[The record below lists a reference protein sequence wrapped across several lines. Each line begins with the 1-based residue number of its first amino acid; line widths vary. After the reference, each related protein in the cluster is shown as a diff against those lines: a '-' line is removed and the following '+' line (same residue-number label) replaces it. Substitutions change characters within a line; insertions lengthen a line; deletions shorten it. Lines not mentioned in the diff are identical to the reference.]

1 MRLISLSL
9 LCVLVSTAAFRLSA
23 ESAVPVDL
31 ATRARGAAR
40 VVLGSVERV
49 RPEYQRTEFGDE
61 IIVSI
66 AEIRVREVLKGTGRA
81 GDAMT
86 IDVEGGT
93 VNGIT
98 LRVSDMPTIGA
109 GEAAVFFIARN
120 GQGRN
125 VPHLR
130 GQGILRLDDNGRV
143 RGSSVTVDDVRQAVA
158 NSRQAR

>member
-1 MRLISLSL
+1 MRLTSLMML
-9 LCVLVSTAAFRLSA
+9 GILVSSSVPRLSA

-40 VVLGSVERV
+40 VVVGSVERV
-49 RPEYQRTEFGDE
+49 RPEYQRNEFGDE
-61 IIVSI
+61 IIVSV
-66 AEIRVREVLKGTGRA
+66 AEVRVREVLKGTGRA
-81 GDAMT
+81 GDALT
-86 IDVEGGT
+86 VDVEGGT

-98 LRVSDMPTIGA
+98 LRVSDMPTMGA

-130 GQGILRLDDNGRV
+130 GQGVLKLDDSGRV

-158 NSRQAR
+158 SSRQAR